1 VCLSCNQKASLR
13 AWRLPQLQSE
23 GVASSVAFASA
34 AIRRRRFERGV
45 CLSYNQKASL
55 RAWRLPQLQSEGVA
69 SSVAFASAAIR
80 TRRFERG
87 VCLSYCQKASLR
99 AWRLPLRL
107 RGVLDLKNATTC
119 PRFSAF

>member
-13 AWRLPQLQSE
+13 ACRLPQLQSE

-34 AIRRRRFERGV
+34 TIRRRRFERGV

-69 SSVAFASAAIR
+69 SSVAFAFAAAGR
-80 TRRFERG
+80 TRLEECHHLPTFQWLLAACVERH
-87 VCLSYCQKASLR
+87 SSMR
-99 AWRLPLRL
+99 A
-107 RGVLDLKNATTC
+107 VA
-119 PRFSAF
+119 